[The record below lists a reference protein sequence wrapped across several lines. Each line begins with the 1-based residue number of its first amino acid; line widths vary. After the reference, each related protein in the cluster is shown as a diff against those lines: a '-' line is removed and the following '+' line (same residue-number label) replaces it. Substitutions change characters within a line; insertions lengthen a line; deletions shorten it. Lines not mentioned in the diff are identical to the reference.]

1 MLPCKPAEQNRDAI
15 AFLGC
20 KRPLNRTVKMCW
32 LVQTSDLAEPIA
44 LGLQALL
51 DFFIIVDL
59 HKVGRHYLPP
69 AYAVLKCLLESLDKK
84 KVAFDVT
91 AEIGEVELEAEEWGR
106 RVPAVG

>member
-1 MLPCKPAEQNRDAI
+1 
-15 AFLGC
+15 
-20 KRPLNRTVKMCW
+20 MCW

-69 AYAVLKCLLESLDKK
+69 AYAVLKWLLESLDKK